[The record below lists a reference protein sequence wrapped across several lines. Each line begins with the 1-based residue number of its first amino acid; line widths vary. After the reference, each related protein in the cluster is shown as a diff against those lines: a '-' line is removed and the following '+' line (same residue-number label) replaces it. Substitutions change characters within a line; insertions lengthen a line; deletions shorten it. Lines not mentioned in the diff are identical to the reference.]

1 MGSEEDA
8 VIDIGDYVYVTG
20 DRGVDLGHV
29 INRKTCL
36 SRFLLFPHWYAAP
49 SHQPMP
55 LVLNKA
61 SPLEVSLLKDQV
73 WVGWRDES

>member
-36 SRFLLFPHWYAAP
+36 SRFLLFPH
-49 SHQPMP
+49 
-55 LVLNKA
+55 
-61 SPLEVSLLKDQV
+61 
-73 WVGWRDES
+73 

>member
-20 DRGVDLGHV
+20 DRGVDLGYV

-36 SRFLLFPHWYAAP
+36 SR
-49 SHQPMP
+49 
-55 LVLNKA
+55 
-61 SPLEVSLLKDQV
+61 SLSLPY
-73 WVGWRDES
+73 